1 MKLKKLEKYQL
12 NYSDVRNVTLFVRVF
27 DNKVRWAIL
36 EQLEKKEYMNVTELY
51 VALKTEQSVVS
62 VNLAAMRKIGLVAT
76 NRHGKKVFYSIN
88 NQVVSN
94 IKTII
99 EIVKLKNKV

>member
-36 EQLEKKEYMNVTELY
+36 EQLQNKDFMNVTELY
-51 VALKTEQSVVS
+51 VALKMEQSVVS

-76 NRHGKKVFYSIN
+76 NRSGKCVYYSIN
-88 NQVVSN
+88 YQAISN

>member
-12 NYSDVRNVTLFVRVF
+12 NYNDVRNVTLFVRVF

-51 VALKTEQSVVS
+51 VALKMEQSVVS
-62 VNLAAMRKIGLVAT
+62 VNLAAMRKIGLVET
-76 NRHGKKVFYSIN
+76 NRHGKNVFYSIN
-88 NQVVSN
+88 NQVVLKLKS
-94 IKTII
+94 II
-99 EIVKLKNKV
+99 ELINK

>member
-12 NYSDVRNVTLFVRVF
+12 NYNDVRNVTLFVRVF

-36 EQLEKKEYMNVTELY
+36 EQLEKRDYMNVTELY
-51 VALKTEQSVVS
+51 VALKMEQSVVS

-76 NRHGKKVFYSIN
+76 NRLGKCVYYSIN
-88 NQVVSN
+88 YQAISN

-99 EIVKLKNKV
+99 EIVKLKNK

>member
-1 MKLKKLEKYQL
+1 MKLKKLEKCQL
-12 NYSDVRNVTLFVRVF
+12 NYNDVRNVTLFVRVF

-51 VALKTEQSVVS
+51 VALKMEQSVVS
-62 VNLAAMRKIGLVAT
+62 VNLAAMRRIGLVAT
-76 NRHGKKVFYSIN
+76 NRSGKCVYYSIN
-88 NQVVSN
+88 YQTISN

-99 EIVKLKNKV
+99 EIVKLKNK

>member
-12 NYSDVRNVTLFVRVF
+12 NYNDVRNVTLFVRVF

-36 EQLEKKEYMNVTELY
+36 EQLEKRDYMNVTELY
-51 VALKTEQSVVS
+51 VALKMEQSVVS

-88 NQVVSN
+88 NQVVLKLKS
-94 IKTII
+94 II
-99 EIVKLKNKV
+99 ELIKANTI